1 MLTIMEFM
9 SQLGVFWQVLSN
21 TAIPSSPGMP
31 LAASSSPHF
40 AQNGFITALQPLEH
54 WSVAVG
60 YPPEHPAVPAKKSP
74 GSAFCAD
81 PVRSAAENAQLCVRD
96 WHGLVTIII

>member
-1 MLTIMEFM
+1 MLVTQSYYNADDSVPGVAPHQFGAAHLTIMEFM
-9 SQLGVFWQVLSN
+9 SQLGVLWQVLSK

-54 WSVAVG
+54 
-60 YPPEHPAVPAKKSP
+60 
-74 GSAFCAD
+74 
-81 PVRSAAENAQLCVRD
+81 
-96 WHGLVTIII
+96 